1 MVKAFLKDEDIAR
14 IFKTDMLDNE
24 DLRDIFNGLVY
35 PDYDKPFECV
45 GTKDEINLSLNMI
58 VEKYNKEGKVLPTL
72 LKDFKPNIANVEHA
86 IEDAKISWNSDNN
99 LPQEF
104 EAALREYIE

>member
-45 GTKDEINLSLNMI
+45 GTKEEINLSLDMI
-58 VEKYNKEGKVLPTL
+58 MDKYISSNAISKEKL
-72 LKDFKPNIANVEHA
+72 L
-86 IEDAKISWNSDNN
+86 ISSPPIWKW
-99 LPQEF
+99 
-104 EAALREYIE
+104 